1 MKILKLIVIVILF
14 SVGFQF
20 PTMANQGFDKSTE
33 AVLKGADAKTALKI
47 ANQWRWSRKDI
58 KSYINTREVVFK
70 FPNGKTTKILLP
82 ENEAMIAVAP
92 YLNQTHE

>member
-1 MKILKLIVIVILF
+1 MKILKLFVIIFLF

-33 AVLKGADAKTALKI
+33 TALKGVDAKTALKI
-47 ANQWRWSRKDI
+47 ANQWRWSRGDI
-58 KSYINTREVVFK
+58 KSYINTREVVVK

-82 ENEAMIAVAP
+82 ENEVMIAVAP
-92 YLNQTHE
+92 YLNKTHE